1 MNPFEKF
8 LQTKGYTIASFKALD
23 TDEQANLQNDY
34 LGSIESK
41 LESAPK
47 QADIDA
53 FKSQIDGFKTE
64 RESEKA
70 EMTTL
75 KATVEA
81 QGLKITELNKS
92 QGEAPMRETAEASFK
107 KAYDE
112 AKGTAEELV
121 KGEPV
126 KIAMKDI
133 VSTSVMSVDTVSSGD
148 FPTAGSTGVITSG
161 MYAMAARF
169 LGYFGLMSP
178 ESRVMDLVD
187 VQPLTEGRL
196 YAVNY
201 TTVGDAAVTP
211 ECELKPIVRMA
222 FTDQSVEAD
231 PVAAMWFTTTK
242 LRRFWNNI
250 SSMFR
255 TTFATLVNRKVP
267 QAVLTAIRASASAF
281 TPNALFNID
290 DNPNNYDAL
299 GAVIASIQNL
309 GYLPNGILI
318 NPIAFRNMKQSKN
331 ENGTYNLSNGDSITI
346 IGNGSGL
353 DWNGTA
359 IAIIL
364 DPTLGADEF
373 IVGDF
378 STVKVGLDNEL
389 IYMETDGRVDSN
401 DISVSGLAKN
411 IRTHVLER
419 FVAVIIPEGLET
431 LIIRDTFANVKTL
444 ITAESPSV

>member
-41 LESAPK
+41 VDSAPK
-47 QADIDA
+47 QADIEA
-53 FKSQIDGFKTE
+53 FKTQIEGFKTE
-64 RESEKA
+64 RETEKQEIA
-70 EMTTL
+70 TL
-75 KATVEA
+75 KDTVEK
-81 QGLKITELNKS
+81 QGLKIVELNKT

-126 KIAMKDI
+126 KIAIKDI
-133 VSTSVMSVDTVSSGD
+133 ASTSVMSVDTVSSGD
-148 FPTAGSTGVITSG
+148 FPAAGSTGVITSG

-178 ESRVMDLVD
+178 ESKVMDLVD
-187 VQPLTEGRL
+187 IQPLTEGRL

-231 PVAAMWFTTTK
+231 AVTAMWFTTTK

-267 QAVLTAIRASASAF
+267 QAVLTAIRSSASAF

-290 DNPNNYDAL
+290 ENPNNYDAL

-378 STVKVGLDNEL
+378 STVKVGLDSEL